1 MFNKTD
7 LMGKITALREG
18 RGKNKRIN
26 VFIDGRFAF
35 SLEGDVVVAGALK
48 VGQEL
53 TDSEVAKLAETDERQ
68 RGMNT
73 AVRLLGYRPRSE
85 AELRDRLFRRG
96 FEAATIDAVIGK
108 LKEQGLVNDVDFALF
123 WKENRQS
130 FRPRSR
136 RMTRLELRRKGVDS
150 SVIDRIVAEIDDSDG
165 AYRAAQTKARQM
177 QTTDYDVFRRRLGEH
192 LRRRGFDYEVI
203 NPTVAKIWQERDS

>member
-1 MFNKTD
+1 
-7 LMGKITALREG
+7 MGKITALKEG
-18 RGKNKRIN
+18 KGRNKRIN
-26 VFIDGRFAF
+26 VFVDGRFAF
-35 SLEGDVVVAGALK
+35 SLEGDVVVAGALR

-53 TDSEVAKLAETDERQ
+53 TASEAEKLAAKDQDQ
-68 RGMNT
+68 RGMNA

-85 AELRDRLFRRG
+85 AELRERLLRRG
-96 FEAATIDAVIGK
+96 FEKATIDSVMGK
-108 LKEQGLVNDVDFALF
+108 LKEQNLVDDTDFARF

-150 SVIDRIVAEIDDSDG
+150 GVIDRIVAEIDDGDS
-165 AYRAAQTKARQM
+165 AYRAAQPKARQM
-177 QTTDYDVFRRRLGEH
+177 KAADYDVFRRRLGEY

-203 NPTVAKIWQERDS
+203 KRTVEKMWQERDS

>member
-1 MFNKTD
+1 
-7 LMGKITALREG
+7 MGKITALKG
-18 RGKNKRIN
+18 GKGKNKRID

-35 SLEGDVVVAGALK
+35 SLEGDVVVVGALK
-48 VGQEL
+48 VGREL
-53 TDSEVAKLAETDERQ
+53 TDSEVTKLAETDQRQ
-68 RGMNT
+68 RGTNA

-85 AELRDRLFRRG
+85 AELRDRLLRRG
-96 FEAATIDAVIGK
+96 FEAATIDTVLGK
-108 LKEQGLVNDVDFALF
+108 LKEQGLVNDADFALF

-150 SVIDRIVAEIDDSDG
+150 DVIDRIVGEIDDSDG
-165 AYRAAQTKARQM
+165 AYRAAQPKARQM
-177 QTTDYDVFRRRLGEH
+177 QTTDYEVFRRRLGEY

-203 NPTVAKIWQERDS
+203 NHTVAKIWQERDS